1 MFCLGGPDLAIGRIH
16 GSRIWRLQRCHR
28 NDLLVTLALP
38 SLPFRS
44 FPSIFCSSLRSRL
57 NKILVTH
64 HFRFPKD
71 ERLRRT
77 ANFGLVISLEQGL
90 DTFLLKDAP
99 GDGCLSTL
107 GKLLEVSL
115 NALLL
120 RAVQRVCIS
129 L

>member
-1 MFCLGGPDLAIGRIH
+1 MFCLGDPDLAIGRIR
-16 GSRIWRLQRCHR
+16 GSRKWRLQRCIR

-38 SLPFRS
+38 SLLFRC

-57 NKILVTH
+57 DKILETH

-77 ANFGLVISLEQGL
+77 AKFGLVISLEQGS

-99 GDGCLSTL
+99 SDRCLSAL
-107 GKLLEVSL
+107 GKLPEVSL
-115 NALLL
+115 NALLP
-120 RAVQRVCIS
+120 RVVQRVCIS

>member
-1 MFCLGGPDLAIGRIH
+1 MFYLGDPDLAIGRIRS
-16 GSRIWRLQRCHR
+16 SRKWRLQRCVR
-28 NDLLVTLALP
+28 NDLLVTFALP
-38 SLPFRS
+38 SLLFRS
-44 FPSIFCSSLRSRL
+44 FLSIFCSSLRSRL

-77 ANFGLVISLEQGL
+77 ANFGLVIGLEQGL
-90 DTFLLKDAP
+90 DTFLLKNAP
-99 GDGCLSTL
+99 GDGCLSAL

-115 NALLL
+115 NALLS
-120 RAVQRVCIS
+120 RVVQCVCIS